1 MDWKQLVAD
10 IKAAGMT
17 QEQIATEIGV
27 SVGSLS
33 ELINGKIGEPK
44 WSRGDALIVLHQKM
58 CQQKAA

>member
-10 IKAAGMT
+10 IKATGMT

-44 WSRGDALIVLHQKM
+44 WSRGDALIALHQKM
-58 CQQKAA
+58 CQKQAA

>member
-17 QEQIATEIGV
+17 QEQIACEIGI

-44 WSRGDALIVLHQKM
+44 WSRGDALIALHQKL
-58 CQQKAA
+58 CQQQAA